1 MRKQDPL
8 LFEKIEGFQA
18 AVLLE
23 IFLQEKRLKW
33 PESRFF
39 LRTFP
44 PHTRLFCQEECQKQ
58 PQLYRPIAKQR
69 KSDLAQAKQSNER
82 ELSRPD

>member
-44 PHTRLFCQEECQKQ
+44 PHTRLFCQEEH
-58 PQLYRPIAKQR
+58 LREVDSY
-69 KSDLAQAKQSNER
+69 AQFGEALESMWSEMGTCFTHI
-82 ELSRPD
+82 LV